1 MVRINPYF
9 DDVILGDNADP
20 AYAADAL
27 DFQAIQP
34 VAPVNVNV
42 NTPYR
47 AGQTYQE
54 IISRPEVQEQ
64 IKQGSETM
72 SNIVKGVPNFIGDF
86 LAQTLGRIAEN
97 MVNEESA
104 QRGRELFQNQ
114 KEAAGMFGK
123 LFSQLTPDQIQFYEQ
138 RTGKSTQ
145 RPSSLAEDFKDS
157 FNFTLDTLLRDAIDG
172 SKAIQGG
179 ARFTELPGN
188 QQFGVFLLPLEFWL
202 GGGGARRV
210 VQETGESLVQ
220 KYKDMPLGELVVN
233 PQAQQEIPE
242 VIAQIQ
248 REYPV
253 LQTSRP
259 GRLETTEDFSLKPQ
273 SDMDLSLSQMEA
285 ADQRD
290 KRFLTGKPRTGA
302 ITDARENKALPV
314 IKALAEK
321 NPDGLSKPQVI
332 TELKKTFPDLND
344 NQIESIFKGI
354 RVVDGVKQSTF
365 PFSQFMKE
373 GAAAVGGET
382 AKALSLKN
390 LNEFDQYLT
399 SNPPEKK
406 LSQTAAVN
414 LSRSITSSGQGVRGD
429 KIKEFVEKN
438 PNSAIAK
445 FVAQPLK
452 KGEDQLTS
460 EVLQTLKTEYEV
472 FDDFIPIA
480 TASRL
485 TGIAEN
491 TLRNAVKKG
500 TNGVDEFV
508 QPQRAKG
515 KKEAFIRSY
524 IPAGGP
530 DQDLTIQAKSLMTI
544 DNFRGG
550 LFGSTEKDFMKIMDE
565 YGIIPKRIRQG
576 DEFVENP
583 NYLKN
588 DAAFEKK
595 MADNRE
601 RFYQDQIKYLDRG
614 EDSLKDLE
622 KMIEKRNAFGDY
634 AKKQFKDL
642 VRSNPLLKERFLEEY
657 YRVLGGK
664 FGGKKELLK
673 DIKNYPEELFE
684 KQLSDIARA
693 FAGNAAH
700 VTPISR
706 VKGRT
711 PKRGDQ
717 FKLSPKLR
725 GKFSNPE
732 FYRVNLS
739 VDNIGRQPRFE
750 NIIVNNIKKINKI
763 KSAPR
768 GERFNILDK
777 SINRIAEI
785 NQQMI
790 NNNMATLLEFSKKDL
805 SPETM
810 RKLIQ
815 EGTISRN
822 AFEES
827 EDKIILFLGKQEDMS
842 LPELKQMFDDRLE
855 KYRLAPELFKLS
867 AQAPKG
873 AKIDD
878 EMFIRGSAPYIVKGF
893 PLDFKDGG
901 VVNMAIGGDP
911 LTNLNQQQFA
921 PDPAFEGQDF
931 FKEAVDSG
939 NLYAFNPL
947 KLFKLFGKVDGV
959 QTPKKITEPEV
970 VDAPPGTTLPTT
982 QVVQP
987 QDFPFRSYTLEAIMD
1002 PNAPKAATP
1011 QAWADFLV
1019 KGKKSPIS
1027 EIQDSGLEQYLRDF
1041 ESYFPNQKI
1050 TQKQLIDYYETSP
1063 IGNLSF
1069 KVKEDTPIR
1078 QNQDAAYSQYSGNQ
1092 KHKEA
1097 GNQPLDELGTEYR
1110 EIVVEAGPLPGETRP
1125 FVQSG
1130 HYSEPNVIGFTR
1142 VANYTG
1148 KDGRPIA
1155 VIQELQ
1161 TDMLTTVRK
1170 EQERLQALLGRIKN
1184 YKASAE
1190 QKLQS
1195 ASEYDVQTGQ
1205 IMLQTLNQTYPPT
1218 VMKTLEENQNLIK
1231 PFPNEAGKELIPGF
1245 SADIQN
1251 LQKQIDAAV
1260 KADIAQTNPET
1271 GFLLT
1276 QINNQQMEV
1285 LNKLQDLNR
1294 SGEIDQILGGIKIPA
1309 ASETEDLARIA
1320 NDPNPSTLVD
1330 GFSYGQKDLTLFPP
1344 IPFNKQ
1350 PDYVDLLVKATIKD
1364 AQSKGINK
1372 VAIYP
1377 ADLVNRRWNKTPGSP
1392 EGKKFEDLY
1401 GKVAIQQ
1408 MKNIAKKYGGTAQ
1421 FEVIMDPTKA
1431 SKGLRYYNRSLPNQ
1445 SGTKFDF
1452 LKEEVPRADLS
1463 LEEVQP
1469 FFDEQ
1474 IRRTIDGQ
1482 GSDFRVAITREV
1494 APGQTMDYFVLPA
1507 DNDKGF
1513 LLQPFKAG
1521 DELEDA
1527 QIVIE
1532 EFNPQEIK
1540 MFTVTLDSPQ
1550 AEQPMYL
1557 FKKKS
1562 GGSIDKDSLV
1572 SITDIYGE
1580 YGR

>member
-1 MVRINPYF
+1 MAVYNPM
-9 DDVILGDNADP
+9 DDMIVGDEADP
-20 AYAADAL
+20 AYAVREIPTIPTSPKVDEPRTIEEIQRELQDTALTQEYGKVFQPFYKAVTPEEELKQQIEQKKLLNQQLLQEAQPLIQNIQQLPQGSLEQLTALKNLEQGLVSKGYQGFNAAEVLGSAGQFMYGDERVAIEKAARGELLSAGESGLILMAPISAL
-27 DFQAIQP
+27 DFVFPGIA
-34 VAPVNVNV
+34 A
-42 NTPYR
+42 
-47 AGQTYQE
+47 
-54 IISRPEVQEQ
+54 
-64 IKQGSETM
+64 K
-72 SNIVKGVPNFIGDF
+72 
-86 LAQTLGRIAEN
+86 LAT
-97 MVNEESA
+97 
-104 QRGRELFQNQ
+104 RGFTKIDDVL
-114 KEAAGMFGK
+114 K
-123 LFSQLTPDQIQFYEQ
+123 
-138 RTGKSTQ
+138 
-145 RPSSLAEDFKDS
+145 SSLD
-157 FNFTLDTLLRDAIDG
+157 
-172 SKAIQGG
+172 
-179 ARFTELPGN
+179 
-188 QQFGVFLLPLEFWL
+188 
-202 GGGGARRV
+202 
-210 VQETGESLVQ
+210 
-220 KYKDMPLGELVVN
+220 
-233 PQAQQEIPE
+233 IPE
-242 VIAQIQ
+242 VKQ
-248 REYPV
+248 V
-253 LQTSRP
+253 KQTF
-259 GRLETTEDFSLKPQ
+259 GGQ
-273 SDMDLSLSQMEA
+273 SFTPAGVVQQAEKGEGLASSTPSKLGTSKI
-285 ADQRD
+285 DQRLQ
-290 KRFLTGKPRTGA
+290 KAMPA
-302 ITDARENKALPV
+302 IE
-314 IKALAEK
+314 ALAAK
-321 NPDGLSKPQVI
+321 NPDGLTKTQI
-332 TELKKTFPDLND
+332 INELKKVFPEESDSVV
-344 NQIESIFKGI
+344 ESIFKG
-354 RVVDGVKQSTF
+354 RKYTEGKLTSSF
-365 PFSQFMKE
+365 PFARFITEDFRKV
-373 GAAAVGGET
+373 GAQREAD
-382 AKALSLKN
+382 KAQQRIK
-390 LNEFDQYLT
+390 QYDDFLT
-399 SNPPEKK
+399 NNPPEKPIAPK
-406 LSQTAAVN
+406 AAEGQV
-414 LSRSITSSGQGVRGD
+414 RSVSFDGKGARPEKITEYG
-429 KIKEFVEKN
+429 KN
-438 PNSAIAK
+438 NPDSAIAK
-445 FVAQPLK
+445 FVREPLK
-452 KGEDQLTS
+452 SGEDQLTP
-460 EVLQTLKTEYEV
+460 EVLQTLKTEFEV
-472 FDDFIPIA
+472 FDDFIPIM
-480 TASRL
+480 TASKL
-485 TGIAEN
+485 TGIPEQ
-491 TLRNAVKKG
+491 TLRRAVQKG

-530 DQDLTIQAKSLMTI
+530 DQSPTIQAKSLMTI

-576 DEFVENP
+576 DEFVDNP

-588 DAAFEKK
+588 DAAFEQR

-601 RFYQDQIKYLDRG
+601 RFYQDQIKFLDRG
-614 EDSLKDLE
+614 NESLKDLE
-622 KMIEKRNAFGDY
+622 RMIVKRNKFGEF
-634 AKKQFKDL
+634 AKEAFKDI
-642 VRSNPLLKERFLEEY
+642 VNKNPDLKTRFLEEY

-673 DIKNYPEELFE
+673 DIENYPEELFQ

-711 PKRGDQ
+711 LKRGDQ

-750 NIIVNNIKKINKI
+750 NIIFNRIKKINNPNSSPKDRRE
-763 KSAPR
+763 A
-768 GERFNILDK
+768 L
-777 SINRIAEI
+777 NRIAEI
-785 NQQMI
+785 NQEMI
-790 NNNMATLLEFSKKDL
+790 NNNMSTLLEFSRKDL
-805 SPETM
+805 SPETVK
-810 RKLIQ
+810 KLQQ
-815 EGTISRN
+815 EGTLAR
-822 AFEES
+822 AFEVT
-827 EDKIILFLGKQEDMS
+827 DNKITLFLGRSEDMS
-842 LPELKQMFDDRLE
+842 LDELKQMFLNRLE
-855 KYRLAPELFKLS
+855 KYKLAPELFKLS
-867 AQAPKG
+867 AKAPKG
-873 AKIDD
+873 PKIDD

-901 VVNMAIGGDP
+901 AVRMAMGGDP
-911 LTNLNQQQFA
+911 LTNLNQQQFT
-921 PDPAFEGQDF
+921 PDPAFEGEDYFQQ
-931 FKEAVDSG
+931 AVDSG
-939 NLYAFNPL
+939 NLYAFNPT

-970 VDAPPGTTLPTT
+970 VDAPAGTTLPAT
-982 QVVQP
+982 QVIQP

-1019 KGKKSPIS
+1019 KGKKSPVS
-1027 EIQDSGLEQYLRDF
+1027 ELQDSGLEQYLRDF
-1041 ESYFPNQKI
+1041 ELYFPNQKI
-1050 TQKQLIDYYETSP
+1050 TQTQLIDYYETSP

-1069 KVKEDTPIR
+1069 KVKEDSPVR
-1078 QNQDAAYSQYSGNQ
+1078 LNQDPAYSQYSGNQ

-1097 GNQPLDELGTEYR
+1097 GNQPLDEIGSEYR
-1110 EIVVEAGPLPGETRP
+1110 EIVVEAGPLPGETKP
-1125 FVQSG
+1125 YVQSG
-1130 HYSEPNVIGFTR
+1130 HYNEPNVIGFTR

-1148 KDGRPIA
+1148 KDGQPIA
-1155 VIQELQ
+1155 VIQEMQ

-1195 ASEYDVQTGQ
+1195 ASEYDIAQGQ
-1205 IMLQTLNQTYPPT
+1205 QMLQSLNQKYPPT
-1218 VMKTLEENQNLIK
+1218 VIKALEENQNLIK

-1245 SADIQN
+1245 AQDIQN

-1294 SGEIDQILGGIKIPA
+1294 SGEIDQILGGIKVP
-1309 ASETEDLARIA
+1309 STSNTDDLTRIA
-1320 NDPNPSTLVD
+1320 NDANPSYLED
-1330 GFSYGQKDLTLFPP
+1330 GFSYGTKDLTLFPP

-1350 PDYVDLLVKATIKD
+1350 PDYVDLLIKATIKD

-1372 VAIYP
+1372 VAIFP
-1377 ADLVNRRWNKTPGSP
+1377 ADLVNRRWGKTPGSA

-1421 FEVIMDPTKA
+1421 FEAITDPTKA
-1431 SKGLRYYNRSLPNQ
+1431 SKGLRYYNRNID
-1445 SGTKFDF
+1445 GNKFDI
-1452 LKEEVPRADLS
+1452 LKEEVPRAELS
-1463 LEEVQP
+1463 PEEVQP

-1474 IRRTIDGQ
+1474 IRRMIDGQ
-1482 GSDFRVAITREV
+1482 GSDFRVALTREI
-1494 APGQTMDYFVLPA
+1494 APGQTMDYYVLPA
-1507 DNDKGF
+1507 ETDKGYI
-1513 LLQPFKAG
+1513 LQPFKEG
-1521 DELEDA
+1521 DALEDA